1 MRRVDRRIIID
12 WTYEKTGCIWLPAL
26 FHGAFNAIAT
36 VTIAVCATGTGS
48 LRLLGPAPNGLLAG
62 IPFFA
67 VALILFLKRNG
78 PAGIEESDRDETD
91 N

>member
-62 IPFFA
+62 IPLFA
-67 VALILFLKRNG
+67 VALILFLKWNG
-78 PAGIEESDRDETD
+78 PAEIEESDRDETD
-91 N
+91 K